1 MRIEAT
7 ETSLHLLLFPLPL
20 GRGRWGLG
28 QHSQGTP
35 APEILA
41 QVFYQLQIWFVLV
54 CFFQDPFPVTGFAWK
69 PATLPSS
76 KMQGEEQSRFPG
88 SWGTCDPQ
96 TRIRFTWADRFT
108 YCTASLAPTLAPSWQ
123 VSTATWMCQ
132 GATSQNTLFFI
143 LPWLRAGLK
152 P

>member
-1 MRIEAT
+1 MRIEVA

-41 QVFYQLQIWFVLV
+41 QVLPASGLV
-54 CFFQDPFPVTGFAWK
+54 CFG
-69 PATLPSS
+69 LL
-76 KMQGEEQSRFPG
+76 FPG
-88 SWGTCDPQ
+88 SISRYRFCLETCNPSFIQNARGRAEQVPRLMGNLWSTNPDKVYLSRQ
-96 TRIRFTWADRFT
+96 VYLLHRIP
-108 YCTASLAPTLAPSWQ
+108 CPTSAPSWQ
-123 VSTATWMCQ
+123 VSTATRMCQ
-132 GATSQNTLFFI
+132 DATSQNTLFFI